1 MSFTYG
7 FYNSKNG
14 DRKYNARQIAQI
26 FDGIILDGVFMTIG
40 DCFAIKPSSGMSVTV
55 GSGRAWFDHTWS
67 YNDSEMIMTATESD
81 VVLDRID
88 AIVLEING
96 NDSTRKNAIKWV
108 TGTAASNPVKPNLI
122 NIDKHHQ
129 YPLGYIT
136 IPANSTEITAA
147 NIEYVVGT
155 SECPFVTGVLQ
166 GMNIDNLIAQ
176 WNAEFDVWFEHMKDV
191 LSGDVAGN
199 LQLQIDENT
208 DNLQILTDRTLKS
221 YDINAIDIDST
232 PGNWTVDIS
241 EEGHGTIPKIWV
253 NVTQTTSGHFFVQT
267 AIRCDTRNTNAYEN
281 GEVWFRDKYDGATW
295 SKWSKLA
302 REQDVMP
309 ITDVKYIKYVTSLP
323 SSPSADTLYL
333 IKK

>member
-26 FDGIILDGVFMTIG
+26 FDGIILDGVFMTVG

-67 YNDSEMIMTATESD
+67 YNDSDIIMTTTESD

-88 AIVLEING
+88 AIVLEIND

-108 TGTAASNPVKPNLI
+108 TGVASSNPVKPSLI
-122 NIDKHHQ
+122 NTNNHHQ

-176 WNAEFDVWFEHMKDV
+176 WNAEFDVWFENLKV
-191 LSGDVAGN
+191 QLSGDVAGN
-199 LQLQIDENT
+199 LQTQIDT
-208 DNLQILTDRTLKS
+208 TLKF
-221 YDINAIDIDST
+221 YEHNTIDIDNT
-232 PGNWTVDIS
+232 PGNWTVDVS

-253 NVTQTTSGHFFVQT
+253 NVTQTTSSHFLVQT
-267 AIRCDTRNTNAYEN
+267 AIRCNTRDTNAYEN
-281 GEVWFRDKYDGATW
+281 GEIWIRDKYDGATW

-302 REQDVMP
+302 REQDVMLKSNFSFDSSTGTLD
-309 ITDVKYIKYVTSLP
+309 ITL
-323 SSPSADTLYL
+323 
-333 IKK
+333 